1 MFPINDIR
9 QAVAAIVGGI
19 VGIALAVLVY
29 EGIPL
34 GPFNALKAIPLIGP
48 VIETITDGRIDRER
62 KEALKG
68 YVQQVELVAARAELE
83 ALQKRF
89 DASRKA
95 TDGYAILLRDAQSN
109 ERALVEQNR
118 IEDQNYEKR
127 LGELGRRCPL
137 NGDDIDYIL
146 R

>member
-1 MFPINDIR
+1 MPVLTDIR
-9 QAVAAIVGGI
+9 QAVAGVVGII
-19 VGIALAVLVY
+19 VGIALAMLVY

-34 GPFNALKAIPLIGP
+34 GPFGVLKSIPLIGP

-62 KEALKG
+62 KEALSG
-68 YVQQVELVAARAELE
+68 YVKQVELTAARAELD

-95 TDGYAILLRDAQSN
+95 TDGYITLLQDAQSK
-109 ERALVEQNR
+109 ERALVEQDR